1 MFVGVF
7 GFAGNSLAAD
17 VFYSVGQNTN
27 DHKTGTPTMDIA
39 SGTATF
45 STAQIGNIGVGD
57 KVTYNT
63 TSIAYIS
70 SKISQTEWNLVTA
83 TGTAPADVTGATV
96 NSISHTFS
104 SLQGAIAGADDL
116 IGTVDLVTGNYTLN
130 IPCYQDSGPDTTAV
144 TIDGYTTGPSNY
156 IKIYAPYNTST
167 EVNYTQRHQGK
178 WGAEMYN
185 ITVSSGDPL
194 TISDEYVIID
204 GLQIYKNHTDVGP
217 AIHITSVSANN
228 SFEIKNNIIKSDP
241 VSINWQYGIRLHD
254 ADISEAKIYN
264 NIIYDF
270 NINGGG
276 YGVGIDATDAVNT
289 YIYNNTIQNCYY
301 GIRLVGGSAIAKNNI
316 VKDAGDVNAYEG
328 TFASGTDY
336 NATDGIDDI
345 GTGSNNKISQ
355 TFFFVDESSDDFHLS
370 PTDTAAKNAGVDLS
384 SDPYLPFSTDIDG
397 QARGIWDIGAD
408 EAANEVF
415 YSVGQNTDDHKTG
428 TPTVT
433 ISGTTVTF
441 SEAQTAANMGV
452 GDVIDYDSD
461 NKKCY
466 ISGKTSTTVWSCVSA
481 TGTNPTEVT
490 DAAVNSITH
499 AFDSLSAAEAGAPTL
514 LGASDLTSANVVL
527 NIPCYYDSGP
537 DTTEVTISGYT
548 TGPSNYIKIYAPHD
562 ISSEVNQSQRHQGKW
577 DEEKYRIETVSPSH
591 FIFEVHENYVKFDGL
606 QMKLPEDDD
615 GGRGIFFDQIP
626 PRGIE
631 VEVSNN
637 VIKGTNPETYPQ
649 TGIHLGALYS
659 PGYAKIYNNIIY
671 DTGQLAGSTGINHW
685 HNPWTPYVYNNT
697 VINSYYGYKGCG
709 DNENDFWRNNIAQDC
724 YDGFR
729 LDYGSWG
736 SGSDYNISDIA
747 ADAPGTHSKNGTN
760 VSFMDASSDDFHL
773 SSSDTIAKNTG
784 MNFFSDPK
792 IQLSTD
798 VDGQIRSEAWD
809 IGADEAAND
818 VFYSVGQTTDNL
830 MTETP
835 TVTILSGIAT
845 FSVAQTGNIGAGDRV
860 TYDASTVA
868 YISGKI
874 SQTEWTLTTAIGG
887 VPADITDSTVVSIT
901 REYTSLA
908 SAIAG
913 ATDSNHINNTDIF
926 LANVVLNIPCY
937 YDSGPDTAA
946 VTIDG
951 YTTGLNNYIK
961 IYTPNNTSAEVNQ
974 NQRHEGK
981 WDDSK
986 YSLVVTSTTISDFSC
1001 IDVRDDDVYIDGL
1014 QLQNNKTV
1022 SGGGFGINLSYHAN
1036 TYNIKISNNII
1047 RGPDSL
1053 PTDEHRYGIFTL
1065 ASSAERT
1072 FKVWNNIIY
1081 DWGKFSNK
1089 QRGMSLYR
1097 NGSMHNTYI
1106 YAYNNT
1112 VYNSYIG
1119 FYTGEGNTIYLKNNI
1134 FYDCNIPVD
1143 GRVIDNSSHNLTNS
1157 SFMYFYHDEEHGGS
1171 AGDKVGQTVQ
1181 FVDVQN
1187 RDFHLSSTDTAAK
1200 NAGVDLSTVPNFAF
1214 LTDIDGQ
1221 TRTGSWDIGADET
1234 ENNVFYSVGQ
1244 NTNDHKTGTPSVTI
1258 SGTTVTF
1265 SEAQT
1270 AANMGVG
1277 DVIDYDSDN
1286 KKCYISG
1293 KTSTTVWS
1301 CVSATGTNPT
1311 EVTDAAVNSIT
1322 HAFDSLSAA
1331 EAGAPTLLGA
1341 SDLTSANVVLNIPCY
1356 YDSGPD
1362 TTEVTI
1368 SGYTT
1373 GPSNY
1378 IKIYTPHDI
1387 SSEVNQSQRHEGKWD
1402 EEKYRIE
1409 RATTSTYQWA
1419 LEVLDDHVWIDG
1431 LQFILNYSHDN
1442 SRTIVAGSSISA
1454 EENYLKISNNILK
1467 GNTLTNDVIGSGIR
1481 SSAQTNKIYAWNN
1494 IAYGYRDAD
1503 GTHGV
1508 AFYVAGSTANN
1519 EAVYYNNTAYGNS
1532 TGFYEAMY
1540 QSGILK
1546 NNLAYN
1552 NDTDFSTGFDPLCD
1566 YNISS
1571 DGTAPGTNSK
1581 TNVIVQFADAE
1592 NYDFHLSNFDTVA
1605 RDAGTN
1611 LSNDPYLAFG
1621 DDIDGESRNIGGT
1634 WDIGADEAGTSAK
1647 IKGGITIEGGVK
1659 IFKQ

>member
-408 EAANEVF
+408 EAANE
-415 YSVGQNTDDHKTG
+415 
-428 TPTVT
+428 
-433 ISGTTVTF
+433 
-441 SEAQTAANMGV
+441 
-452 GDVIDYDSD
+452 
-461 NKKCY
+461 
-466 ISGKTSTTVWSCVSA
+466 
-481 TGTNPTEVT
+481 
-490 DAAVNSITH
+490 
-499 AFDSLSAAEAGAPTL
+499 
-514 LGASDLTSANVVL
+514 
-527 NIPCYYDSGP
+527 
-537 DTTEVTISGYT
+537 
-548 TGPSNYIKIYAPHD
+548 
-562 ISSEVNQSQRHQGKW
+562 
-577 DEEKYRIETVSPSH
+577 
-591 FIFEVHENYVKFDGL
+591 
-606 QMKLPEDDD
+606 
-615 GGRGIFFDQIP
+615 
-626 PRGIE
+626 
-631 VEVSNN
+631 
-637 VIKGTNPETYPQ
+637 
-649 TGIHLGALYS
+649 
-659 PGYAKIYNNIIY
+659 
-671 DTGQLAGSTGINHW
+671 
-685 HNPWTPYVYNNT
+685 
-697 VINSYYGYKGCG
+697 
-709 DNENDFWRNNIAQDC
+709 
-724 YDGFR
+724 
-729 LDYGSWG
+729 
-736 SGSDYNISDIA
+736 
-747 ADAPGTHSKNGTN
+747 
-760 VSFMDASSDDFHL
+760 
-773 SSSDTIAKNTG
+773 
-784 MNFFSDPK
+784 
-792 IQLSTD
+792 
-798 VDGQIRSEAWD
+798 
-809 IGADEAAND
+809 